1 MKKKKIRYRT
11 VIISDVHLGFTDCKI
26 SQVNHFLRHIECDKL
41 ILNGDIVDGWHL
53 RKWGRWTAEHTRFF
67 RLILKKAEKHGTEV
81 VYLRGNHDDFLWKV
95 LPLRFDR
102 ILLANEYIHESPSGR
117 YVCVHGDAFDA
128 VTTHFRWL
136 ALLGSFSY
144 SMLLM
149 INRFYNWTR
158 RLRGLEYYS
167 ISRAIKA
174 RVKGAVN
181 AVGRYEEALR
191 KFAEDRGCNG
201 IICGHIH
208 TPADK
213 MIDGIHYL
221 NSGDWVES
229 LTAIGETSEGRFEL
243 IEYSQFQKLT
253 THMAVP
259 QIDLEPDD
267 DDLDF
272 LDDEEPALPGR
283 LFSGFPVPSHS

>member
-1 MKKKKIRYRT
+1 MKRKKIRYRT

-26 SQVNHFLRHIECDKL
+26 GQVNHFLRHISCDKL
-41 ILNGDIVDGWHL
+41 ILNGDIIDGWHL
-53 RKWGRWTAEHTRFF
+53 KKWGKWNVEHTRFF
-67 RLILKKAEKHGTEV
+67 RLVLKKAEKHGTEII
-81 VYLRGNHDDFLWKV
+81 YLRGNHDDFLWKV
-95 LPLRFDR
+95 LPLQFDR
-102 ILLANEYIHESPSGR
+102 VLLANEYIHETPRGN

-128 VTTHFRWL
+128 VTTNFRWL

-149 INRFYNWTR
+149 INRVYNWTR
-158 RLRGLEYYS
+158 KLRGLEYYS

-174 RVKGAVN
+174 KVKNAVS
-181 AVGRYEEALR
+181 AVGRYETALR
-191 KFAEDRGCNG
+191 DFAAERNCTG

-229 LTAIGETSEGRFEL
+229 LTAIGETQDGRFEL
-243 IEYSQFQKLT
+243 IEFDAFAKRIAEMNGT
-253 THMAVP
+253 TASRYP
-259 QIDLEPDD
+259 EPG
-267 DDLDF
+267 
-272 LDDEEPALPGR
+272 DDEEPDFMDDEEPLLAGAAA
-283 LFSGFPVPSHS
+283 

>member
-1 MKKKKIRYRT
+1 MKRRKLHYRT

-26 SQVNHFLRHIECDKL
+26 SQVNHFLRHVQCGKL
-41 ILNGDIVDGWHL
+41 ILNGDIIDGWHL
-53 RKWGRWTAEHTRFF
+53 RKWGKWNVEHTRFF
-67 RLILKKAEKHGTEV
+67 RLILKKAEKHGTEII
-81 VYLRGNHDDFLWKV
+81 YLRGNHDDFLWKI
-95 LPLRFDR
+95 LPLQFDR
-102 ILLANEYIHESPSGR
+102 VHLCNEYIHESPNGK
-117 YVCVHGDAFDA
+117 YICVHGDGFDA
-128 VTTHFRWL
+128 VTTNFRWL

-149 INRFYNWTR
+149 INRAYNWTR
-158 RLRGLEYYS
+158 KLRGKEYFS

-181 AVGRYEEALR
+181 AVGRYEDALK
-191 KFAEDRGCNG
+191 KFAEDRGCTG

-229 LTAIGETSEGRFEL
+229 LTAIGETFDGRFEL
-243 IEYSQFQKLT
+243 IEFDKFQQ
-253 THMAVP
+253 
-259 QIDLEPDD
+259 QIAELNGDHPDKSPEPG
-267 DDLDF
+267 
-272 LDDEEPALPGR
+272 DDEEPDFMDDEEPRFAVAGR
-283 LFSGFPVPSHS
+283 

>member
-1 MKKKKIRYRT
+1 MKRQKIRYRT

-26 SQVNHFLRHIECDKL
+26 AQVNHFLRHISCEKL
-41 ILNGDIVDGWHL
+41 IMNGDIIDGWHL
-53 RKWGRWTAEHTRFF
+53 KKWGRWTVEHTRFF
-67 RLILKKAEKHGTEV
+67 RLVLKKAEKHGTEV
-81 VYLRGNHDDFLWKV
+81 IYLRGNHDDFLWKV
-95 LPLRFDR
+95 LPLQFDR
-102 ILLANEYIHESPSGR
+102 VLLANEYIHETPRGN

-128 VTTHFRWL
+128 VTTNFRWL

-149 INRFYNWTR
+149 LNRFYNWTR
-158 RLRGLEYYS
+158 RLRGKEYYS

-174 RVKGAVN
+174 KVKNAVS
-181 AVGRYEEALR
+181 AVGRYEKALR
-191 KFAEDRGCNG
+191 DFAAERQCIG

-229 LTAIGETSEGRFEL
+229 LTAIGETYDGRFEL
-243 IEYSQFQKLT
+243 IEFEDFQARLAAMNQETKT
-253 THMAVP
+253 PVM
-259 QIDLEPDD
+259 DPD
-267 DDLDF
+267 
-272 LDDEEPALPGR
+272 DDEEPEFADDAEPHLAAA
-283 LFSGFPVPSHS
+283 VA

>member
-1 MKKKKIRYRT
+1 MKRQKIRYRT

-26 SQVNHFLRHIECDKL
+26 DQVNHFLRHIQCEKL
-41 ILNGDIVDGWHL
+41 IMNGDIIDGWHL
-53 RKWGRWTAEHTRFF
+53 KKWGKWSAEHTRFI
-67 RLILKKAEKHGTEV
+67 RLVLKKAEKHGTEV
-81 VYLRGNHDDFLWKV
+81 IYLRGNHDDFLWKV
-95 LPLRFDR
+95 LPLQFDR
-102 ILLANEYIHESPSGR
+102 VHLCNEYIHETPHGN

-128 VTTHFRWL
+128 VTTNFRWL

-149 INRFYNWTR
+149 VNRFYNWTR
-158 RLRGLEYYS
+158 KLRGKEYYS

-174 RVKGAVN
+174 KVKNAVN
-181 AVGRYEEALR
+181 AVGRYENALR
-191 KFAEDRGCNG
+191 DFAAERDCVG

-229 LTAIGETSEGRFEL
+229 LTAIGETYDGRFEL
-243 IEYSQFQKLT
+243 IEYKNFQTRLSAMNGLT
-253 THMAVP
+253 AHKSTDP
-259 QIDLEPDD
+259 G
-267 DDLDF
+267 
-272 LDDEEPALPGR
+272 DDEEPDFMDDEEPLLA
-283 LFSGFPVPSHS
+283 VA